1 MNPGPHCTA
10 LCQILSGQKGQLC
23 WNMTS
28 GNRVDINIRIMLILL
43 EFKMICERKQD
54 KFKMICERKQD
65 SVLSLFESLELTV
78 ALNVNSFTL
87 ADLLDVVI

>member
-54 KFKMICERKQD
+54 
-65 SVLSLFESLELTV
+65 SVLSLKFEILELIV
-78 ALNVNSFTL
+78 ALNVNSL
-87 ADLLDVVI
+87 H

>member
-23 WNMTS
+23 WNTTS
-28 GNRVDINIRIMLILL
+28 GSRVDINIRIMLILL

-54 KFKMICERKQD
+54 
-65 SVLSLFESLELTV
+65 SVLSLFEILELTV
-78 ALNVNSFTL
+78 ALNVNSL
-87 ADLLDVVI
+87 H

>member
-28 GNRVDINIRIMLILL
+28 GNRVDIDIRIMLNLL
-43 EFKMICERKQD
+43 EFKMICERK
-54 KFKMICERKQD
+54 KD
-65 SVLSLFESLELTV
+65 SVLSLFEILELTV
-78 ALNVNSFTL
+78 ALNVNSL
-87 ADLLDVVI
+87 H